1 MRDLP
6 DAQARMA
13 QIGNLDPLVLRQ
25 EPRADPTHS
34 QPLQRRYKP
43 DDLTAAVRLIT
54 TRPVV
59 PRRTGNADLT
69 SGGENAPPSFTQLH
83 EPLTL
88 AIIHHNQSGATD
100 PLQVVMASKAFPAV
114 ARSVHIVGPDPDD
127 EASNRRLFGRP
138 KTILVVL
145 IFLHLAS

>member
-1 MRDLP
+1 M
-6 DAQARMA
+6 
-13 QIGNLDPLVLRQ
+13 
-25 EPRADPTHS
+25 TY
-34 QPLQRRYKP
+34 PLQGK
-43 DDLTAAVRLIT
+43 
-54 TRPVV
+54 VV
-59 PRRTGNADLT
+59 DQIARFEMTSDPSQGLQRCAERGDQPADMINI
-69 SGGENAPPSFTQLH
+69 SV
-83 EPLTL
+83 L

-114 ARSVHIVGPDPDD
+114 ARSVHTVGPDPDD